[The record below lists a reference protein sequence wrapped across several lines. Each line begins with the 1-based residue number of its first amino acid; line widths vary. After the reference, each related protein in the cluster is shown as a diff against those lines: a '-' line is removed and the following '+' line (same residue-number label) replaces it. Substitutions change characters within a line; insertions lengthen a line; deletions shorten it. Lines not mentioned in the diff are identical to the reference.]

1 MCLVKGAFNDCNYSK
16 NDSPKYFWE
25 FSLAKKLFLE
35 IVQVHSGIWNSV
47 LAKNII
53 LVTMH

>member
-1 MCLVKGAFNDCNYSK
+1 MIATTARMTVPNILGIFT
-16 NDSPKYFWE
+16 
-25 FSLAKKLFLE
+25 SLAKKLFLE
-35 IVQVHSGIWNSV
+35 ILQVHSGIWNSV